1 MLCKGNSKTMK
12 KITLI
17 SSAILAILVVSC
29 QKEKENVPPN
39 QDAHNLALTNLENRI
54 FKFNKEVKV
63 YDKGN
68 TNFVTVV
75 LKSDNDSAINNAFE
89 SYNNSEMVLI
99 YDKPLFSE
107 NKNLLINNDLKEPKS
122 SDVNNKDIL
131 IIKLNHTKNGNST
144 GYKIIPKENSRQYTV
159 NLYVSGSPAYYYATC
174 NGFYVGP
181 ITGSLIKQYNS
192 YYDGTWHLQET
203 HGNLSPGQGWTTSPQ
218 SPYAYRLLQLNPV
231 FMGNCYVGV
240 TVYD

>member
-1 MLCKGNSKTMK
+1 MK

-17 SSAILAILVVSC
+17 SSAILALLVVSC

-39 QDAHNLALTNLENRI
+39 QAAYNLALTNLDNRI

-63 YDKGN
+63 YDKAN

-99 YDKPLFSE
+99 YDKPLRPE
-107 NKNLLINNDLKEPKS
+107 NKNLSINNDLKEEPKS
-122 SDVNNKDIL
+122 SDINNKDIL

-159 NLYVSGSPAYYYATC
+159 NIQISFGMTALYYATC

-181 ITGSLIKQYNS
+181 ISVDLASAYNS
-192 YYDGTWHLQET
+192 YYDGTWHLQQT
-203 HGNLSPGQGWTTSPQ
+203 HGVLFPGQGWTTSPQ
-218 SPYAYRLLQLNPV
+218 SPYAYRLMQLNP
-231 FMGNCYVGV
+231 FQNDSGRVGL

>member
-1 MLCKGNSKTMK
+1 MK

-17 SSAILAILVVSC
+17 SSAILALLLASC

-39 QDAHNLALTNLENRI
+39 QAEYNLALTKLDNRI

-99 YDKPLFSE
+99 YDKPLRPE
-107 NKNLLINNDLKEPKS
+107 NKNLSINNDLKEPKS
-122 SDVNNKDIL
+122 LDVNNKDVL
-131 IIKLNHTKNGNST
+131 IIQLNHTKNGNST
-144 GYKIIPKENSRQYTV
+144 GYKIIPKENTRQYTV
-159 NLYVSGSPAYYYATC
+159 KVSIMWGPAFYYATC
-174 NGFYVGP
+174 YGFYVAP
-181 ITGSLIKQYNS
+181 ISVNLSQAFNS
-192 YYDGTWHLQET
+192 YYDTTWHLQET
-203 HGNLSPGQGWTTSPQ
+203 HGPLFVGMGWYTSPAT
-218 SPYAYRLLQLNPV
+218 PYAYRLMQLNPYNN
-231 FMGNCYVGV
+231 GSGRVGV